1 MSGFLV
7 TGPADVAEGAAWLVQ
22 AEPRFQTVLDAVNPL
37 PLRLKP
43 PGFATLIDIII
54 SQQVSLASA
63 AAIRARMV
71 EAGLMQQDAVRLAS
85 DADLQGAGLSRPKV
99 RYVRAVA
106 EAALEYEAMTQLS
119 DDDLATTLT
128 AIKGIGPWT
137 AQIYGMFAMGRADM
151 FAPGD
156 LALQEAARV
165 LFDLEARPD
174 AKVLAGMAE
183 AWSPWRSVAARA
195 LFAYYRVIKNRDGL
209 I

>member
-1 MSGFLV
+1 MTPRLI

-22 AEPRFQTVLDAVNPL
+22 AEPRFAQVLHAVNPL

-63 AAIRARMV
+63 AAIRGRME
-71 EAGLMQQDAVRLAS
+71 EAGLMAQDAVRAAS
-85 DADLQGAGLSRPKV
+85 DAQLQAAGLSRPKV

-106 EAALEYEAMTQLS
+106 EAGLSFDALAQLNDAELEAR
-119 DDDLATTLT
+119 LT
-128 AIKGIGPWT
+128 AITGIGPWT

-151 FAPGD
+151 FASGD

-165 LFDLEARPD
+165 LFDLETRPD
-174 AKVLAGMAE
+174 AKVLAGLAQ

-195 LFAYYRVIKNRDGL
+195 LFAYYRIVKNREGL
-209 I
+209 G

>member
-1 MSGFLV
+1 MRAGLV

-22 AEPRFQTVLDAVNPL
+22 AEPRFQTVLDVVNPL

-63 AAIRARMV
+63 AAIRARM
-71 EAGLMQQDAVRLAS
+71 EAAGLMQQDAVRLAS

-106 EAALEYEAMTQLS
+106 DAALAYETMIGLS
-119 DDDLATTLT
+119 DDDLTLTLT

-156 LALQEAARV
+156 LALQEAAKV
-165 LFDLEARPD
+165 LFDLDARPD
-174 AKVLAGMAE
+174 AKTLAHMAQD
-183 AWSPWRSVAARA
+183 WSPWRSVAARA

-209 I
+209 L